1 VIAWNRTGTRCGVS
15 KKDKMVSELQGV
27 CRRTRMASGRPQ
39 ASVACRAELIV
50 RTETLVDELLCNPVD
65 LLDTAFGDPLPTTI
79 HMTSVLD
86 RTQVILEQIEQT
98 SNSSKEKWDPV
109 VVWEPYYVGE
119 HR

>member
-1 VIAWNRTGTRCGVS
+1 MGTRCGIS
-15 KKDKMVSELQGV
+15 KKGKMVSEPLGV
-27 CRRTRMASGRPQ
+27 CRHTSRASGRPQ

-65 LLDTAFGDPLPTTI
+65 LLDTAFGTPLPVTI

-86 RTQVILEQIEQT
+86 RTQVILEQIEQI
-98 SNSSKEKWDPV
+98 SKSSKDKWDPV